1 MMNDTWFMTVFAW
14 LFRLGVL
21 VVVGEFIVVRII
33 RAYRTIRR
41 EIVGEVEGME

>member
-1 MMNDTWFMTVFAW
+1 MTAFAW

-21 VVVGEFIVVRII
+21 VVVAEFIIVRVI

-41 EIVGEVEGME
+41 EIVGEMDGME